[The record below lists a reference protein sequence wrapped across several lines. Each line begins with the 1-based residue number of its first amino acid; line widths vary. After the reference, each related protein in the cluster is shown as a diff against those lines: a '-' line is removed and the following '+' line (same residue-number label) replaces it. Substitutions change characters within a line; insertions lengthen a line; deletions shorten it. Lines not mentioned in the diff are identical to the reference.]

1 MLHCLV
7 TSLYQYYD
15 KENEVNFLIKEIQD
29 DRVVIVTIPNMDR
42 EFTLTDVEIQEELLD
57 KGVSNFNMYLNYKL
71 TLV

>member
-7 TSLYQYYD
+7 TSLYQCYD

-42 EFTLTDVEIQEELLD
+42 EFTLTDVEIQEELLN
-57 KGVSNFNMYLNYKL
+57 KGVINFNMYLNYKL

>member
-7 TSLYQYYD
+7 TSLYQCYD
-15 KENEVNFLIKEIQD
+15 KENKVNFLIKEIQD

>member
-42 EFTLTDVEIQEELLD
+42 EFTLTDVEIQEELFD